1 MAEQE
6 QQGPAPIEPGHAMS
20 CEKYRKP
27 VEEQKQK

>member
-1 MAEQE
+1 MNQEQE
-6 QQGPAPIEPGHAMS
+6 QEPVPIEPGHAMS